1 MNGHP
6 RSHTTYLEPI
16 EGSEDLL
23 LTIPDEIL
31 AAEDWRV
38 GDVLEVEAS
47 GGRILFTNRSKR
59 ERKRSCGDANAGAD
73 TDAQKNAD
81 AQPANQSD
89 PQRRRTLRS
98 NQVKLAKLNQTPSV
112 TPLKGKAAL
121 NLLKKL
127 GIVGDDGKPT
137 KAYR

>member
-1 MNGHP
+1 MNGHR
-6 RSHTTYLEPI
+6 RSHTTYLGPI

-23 LTIPDEIL
+23 LTIPEEIL
-31 AAEDWRV
+31 AAEDWQV
-38 GDVLEVEAS
+38 GDVLEVNTS

-73 TDAQKNAD
+73 TDAHKNAD

-98 NQVKLAKLNQTPSV
+98 NRVKLAKLNQAASI
-112 TPLKGKAAL
+112 TPLKGEAAL

-127 GIVGDDGKPT
+127 GIVGNDGKPT